1 MKQNLNFKD
10 SITFL
15 GTGSAMVTKCFNTC
29 FAIHIADEDEYFLVD
44 TGGGNGLLVQLE
56 KAGIDAAKIHNLFI
70 THAHTDHIMG
80 SVWIIRKIATLM
92 NQGKYK
98 GVFNIYCHD
107 VVKHV
112 AETIAK
118 LTLKKKDLAHLG
130 KDIIFHVVEDGD
142 QAEILSMR
150 VIFFDILSTKAK
162 QYGFFAQFQND
173 MTLCCLGDE
182 PYNET
187 CKIYADNCDWL
198 MSEAFCL
205 YADRDVFKP
214 YEKNHSTVKEAC
226 ETAEKLHAKHL
237 ILYHTEDKDMAH
249 RKAKYTEEGSRYYYG
264 DLHVPDDLETI
275 VL

>member
-1 MKQNLNFKD
+1 MENKNT
-10 SITFL
+10 ITFL

-29 FAIHIADEDEYFLVD
+29 FAIRIADLDEYFLVD
-44 TGGGNGLLVQLE
+44 TGGGNGILVQLE
-56 KAGIDAAKIHNLFI
+56 KADISAAKIHHMFV

-80 SVWIIRKIATLM
+80 VVWVIRKIATLM
-92 NQGKYK
+92 NQGKYD
-98 GVFNIYCHD
+98 GTFHIYCHD
-107 VVKHV
+107 VVQNV

-118 LTLKKKDLAHLG
+118 LTLKKKDLEHLG
-130 KDIIFHVVEDGD
+130 RDILFHVVEDG
-142 QAEILSMR
+142 EEKHILSMD
-150 VIFFDILSTKAK
+150 VTFFDILSTKAK
-162 QYGFFAQFQND
+162 QYGFFARFAD
-173 MTLCCLGDE
+173 RTTLCCLGDE
-182 PYNET
+182 PYNER
-187 CKIYADNCDWL
+187 CRIYADGCDWL
-198 MSEAFCL
+198 LSEAFCL

-249 RKAKYTEEGSRYYYG
+249 RKANYTKEGSLYYYG